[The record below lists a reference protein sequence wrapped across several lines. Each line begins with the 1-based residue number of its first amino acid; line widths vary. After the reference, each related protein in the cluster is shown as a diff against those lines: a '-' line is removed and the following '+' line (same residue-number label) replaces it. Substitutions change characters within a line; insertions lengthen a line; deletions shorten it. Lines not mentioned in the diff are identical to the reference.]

1 MKSKVVDEMLSTWI
15 ENARELL
22 ETPPHLDEQPIM
34 YLPSDELVIDH
45 NRSSRKCKA
54 KFMDEMLCVWIRK
67 CKRVVGSTLHLD
79 EQAVIYFFLG

>member
-1 MKSKVVDEMLSTWI
+1 MDRKCKRIVGNS
-15 ENARELL
+15 
-22 ETPPHLDEQPIM
+22 PPHLDEQPVM
-34 YLPSDELVIDH
+34 YLPSDKLVIDH
-45 NRSSRKCKA
+45 NQSSRKCKV